1 MTATHKSGRTNQ
13 QNYRIYLVI
22 NTVGY
27 VGIIVHLALIPL
39 FYWLNLASLSFL
51 NLFSSVMWISAWFIN
66 KLGRHNPAIALMTTE
81 VILHTLLVVPTVGWH
96 AGFQYYL
103 FPAIPFTLFNNKL
116 EGNAI
121 ILISIALCML
131 FLLLC
136 VYTHDQLPIEAL
148 SAELIKIINIVNIVI
163 SFTALCIVS
172 YYFRLASLSL
182 EQELETLAHTDP
194 LTGLYNRRRMADFLA
209 QQGSKAELE
218 LTDLAIV
225 FVDIDHFKKIND
237 NYGHDIGDK
246 ILRSVAGY
254 IKQHLRKG
262 DTLARWG
269 GEEFLILLPN
279 TDLNGAQV
287 LAEKMRKAVAEHG
300 ILIGDREYSVTLT
313 FGICQHQIE
322 HPIES
327 SIKFADI
334 ALYRGKLAGRN
345 CVMCYS

>member
-1 MTATHKSGRTNQ
+1 MTSIQKSGRAAL
-13 QNYRIYLVI
+13 QNFRIYLVI

-27 VGIIVHLALIPL
+27 VGVAVHLALIPL

-51 NLFSSVMWISAWFIN
+51 NLFSSAMWISAWLAN
-66 KLGRHNPAIALMTTE
+66 KQGRHNPAIALMTAE
-81 VILHTLLVVPTVGWH
+81 VILHTLLVVPTIGWH

-121 ILISIALCML
+121 ILVSIAICIL
-131 FLLLC
+131 FLLLNLS
-136 VYTHDQLPIEAL
+136 THDLPPNETL
-148 SAELIKIINIVNIVI
+148 SAELIKTLNTLNILI
-163 SFTALCIVS
+163 SFTALCIIT

-182 EQELETLAHTDP
+182 EHELEILAHTDP

-209 QQGSKAELE
+209 QQGRLAAIEQ
-218 LTDLAIV
+218 TDLSVV

-237 NYGHDIGDK
+237 NYGHDTGDE
-246 ILRSVAGY
+246 ILRSVSAF
-254 IKQHLRKG
+254 IKEQLRKE

-269 GEEFLILLPN
+269 GEEFLILLPH
-279 TDLNGAQV
+279 TDMNGAQV
-287 LAEKMRKAVAEHG
+287 LAEKIRKAVAQHP
-300 ILIGDREYSVTLT
+300 IQIGNREYFVTLT
-313 FGICQHQIE
+313 IGICQHQFE
-322 HPIES
+322 QPIEA